1 MQIKYLLSALPL
13 ISCSLVAALGVF
25 VLAQNRHGRINY
37 LFAAL
42 CLSLCVYNFGAF
54 SMYILK
60 DAAAAAAA
68 STACILSTAFLIGLL
83 PHFIFAFVSHNGGLQ
98 KFTAFKL
105 SFFYAAAAL
114 IIVLTLNDFIVNG
127 VTLTPTGFIS
137 LNGPYFILY
146 AAAMAFSGFYS
157 ILYLYYS
164 QSGGDADDYKVK
176 SRHIL
181 LGILI
186 SFLFG
191 IFDILKKIAGIFTEI
206 STLEYGIIVFCALSA
221 YAIVKHK
228 FLHIEFAV
236 KKGVLYSILMILV
249 ALTVLSVAVAA
260 EQITQNWLDSS
271 SFSINL
277 LNALLVGFFFDP
289 VKDWLQRILNKYF
302 FPRLTN
308 IKLDDT
314 LIKNKAVLECI
325 AGEKIDEL
333 KLLKTNIERIITE
346 YENNH

>member
-1 MQIKYLLSALPL
+1 MQIKYILSALPL
-13 ISCSLVAALGVF
+13 ISCSSVAALGVF
-25 VLAQNRHGRINY
+25 VLAQNKRGRVHF

-54 SMYILK
+54 LMYILE
-60 DAAAAAAA
+60 DPAAAAAA
-68 STACILSTAFLIGLL
+68 STICIASTALLIGLL
-83 PHFIFAFVSHNGGLQ
+83 PHFIFAFVSHNGGAQ
-98 KFTAFKL
+98 KLTAVKL

-114 IIVLTLNDFIVNG
+114 VMVLTLKGLVASG
-127 VTLTPTGFIS
+127 VSLTATGYIS
-137 LNGPYFILY
+137 QNGPYFIFY
-146 AAAMAFSGFYS
+146 AAAIAFSGLYS
-157 ILYLYYS
+157 ILYLYYW
-164 QSGGDADDYKVK
+164 QAGGADDYKLNIRYV
-176 SRHIL
+176 L
-181 LGILI
+181 LGVLI

-191 IFDILKKIAGIFTEI
+191 IFDILKKIAGIFTEV
-206 STLEYGIIVFCALSA
+206 STLEYGIIIFCALSA

-277 LNALLVGFFFDP
+277 LNAFIVGFFFDP
-289 VKDWLQRILNKYF
+289 VKDRLQRILNKYF

-308 IKLDDT
+308 IELDET

-333 KLLKTNIERIITE
+333 KLLKTNIERIINE
-346 YENNH
+346 YEQNH